1 MAEIVEQL
9 NREYFYAADLEKL
22 TGIPASTWRY
32 WASVGEG
39 PRSFLLGRRRVWRK
53 TLVDEWL
60 AAQEQRTPA

>member
-32 WASVGEG
+32 WATVEQG
-39 PRSFLLGRRRVWRK
+39 PKSFLLGRRRVWRK
-53 TLVDEWL
+53 ALVDEWL